1 MSLVQKPVSRDRLHH
16 RLTVLLYIH
25 TASFISRYCDAVHR
39 GEEAFS
45 PKGLGLR
52 CCWGKLIC
60 SHLHSLRDAGT
71 PATQGPPPNN
81 DTVTYSVLQKRHMVR
96 GQSYRK
102 LWGWGAGVSIVMGLA
117 WP

>member
-1 MSLVQKPVSRDRLHH
+1 M
-16 RLTVLLYIH
+16 
-25 TASFISRYCDAVHR
+25 
-39 GEEAFS
+39 
-45 PKGLGLR
+45 
-52 CCWGKLIC
+52 C

-102 LWGWGAGVSIVMGLA
+102 LWGWVGLESQLS
-117 WP
+117 WDTHGNEVGNGGSLKPTFHCYN